1 MRGKLWFS
9 AATAAL
15 LMALPAA
22 AQDQP
27 GDNSTTATLSLGAT
41 IDGAIDPAADV
52 DWYRLRLEQ
61 GQRYTV
67 TLDGVGEPGQAV
79 DPMLSLYI
87 NGEQVA
93 FNDDANGT
101 LNAQMTYIA
110 TASGEAIVE
119 ARAFSEAAT
128 GAYRLTAN
136 ATPLP
141 ADDAGNDSNT
151 RARIT
156 AGRTINGAIEYEGDV
171 DWYRLSTRTDQR
183 YRIAL
188 SAAEG
193 ANGSLTDPYLRII
206 GADGEELAG
215 NDDTADSLNSA
226 IDFVPRSNGDVFIE
240 ASAYANAYE
249 GAYTLNVT
257 AERLPRDATSADRNT
272 RGRLSAGQTI
282 NASLDFPTDHDWYR
296 IRLEEGQSY
305 RFRLARDGDNAL
317 GDPLIKI
324 YGADGAELAMDDDGG
339 GNLNSYLEFTAPTTG
354 NYFVEA
360 RGFSDDATGDY
371 ALTAQAGDTPADTTT
386 DVSLSAD
393 GDFREGLLSPAGD
406 RDWYR
411 LDLAEGQ
418 GVRISLTSAE
428 SGDALADP
436 YLVIHGPDG
445 AEIVSD
451 DDGGEGLNSWLEFVA
466 ATPGAHFVE
475 VRGFSE
481 DAAGRYYLN
490 LIAGE
495 IGATPETAEYIAANS
510 ESRAST
516 IGTGDDVDWYAVELV
531 EGRPYRFYVDA
542 TEPGA
547 LADPVLTLYNQE
559 GQQVAVDDDG
569 GAGLNSYLS
578 FLSPAGGAH
587 YAAVSSYGGGTG
599 RYYIRVVDTDV
610 PGTPYMTDEYLDA
623 AGDERL
629 GAIEISGDLDSYR
642 VELEVG
648 VRYTID
654 LRGHGENPLA
664 DPYLAVLGMDGER
677 VAADDDSG
685 NGNDSRLRFTPRE
698 SGSFFLQASG
708 LGGATGGYQIVIAR
722 Q

>member
-52 DWYRLRLEQ
+52 DWYRLQLEQ
-61 GQRYTV
+61 GQRYTI

-101 LNAQMTYIA
+101 LNSQLSYIA

-156 AGRTINGAIEYEGDV
+156 AGRAVTGNVEYEGDV
-171 DWYRLSTRTDQR
+171 DWYRLSARTGQR

-193 ANGSLTDPYLRII
+193 ANGSLTDPFLRVI
-206 GADGEELAG
+206 GAEGEELAA
-215 NDDTADSLNSA
+215 NDDTEGSLNSA
-226 IDFVPRSNGDVFIE
+226 VDFVPQSNGDVFIE
-240 ASAYANAYE
+240 ASAYDNAYQ
-249 GAYTLNVT
+249 GAYTLEVT
-257 AERLPRDATSADRNT
+257 TERLPRDATSADRNT
-272 RGRLSAGQTI
+272 RGRLTTGQTI
-282 NASLDFPTDHDWYR
+282 NASLDFPTDRDWYR

-305 RFRLARDGDNAL
+305 RFRLVSDGDNAL
-317 GDPLIKI
+317 SDPLIKI
-324 YGADGAELAMDDDGG
+324 YGADGVELAMDDDGG

-360 RGFSDDATGDY
+360 RGFTDDAAGGY

-386 DVSLSAD
+386 DVSLSAE

-411 LDLAEGQ
+411 LQLDEGQ

-445 AEIVSD
+445 AEIISD
-451 DDGGEGLNSWLEFVA
+451 DDGGDGLNAWLEFVA

-475 VRGFSE
+475 VRGFTE
-481 DAAGRYYLN
+481 DAAGRYYIN
-490 LIAGE
+490 LTAGE
-495 IGATPETAEYIAANS
+495 IGDSAEGAEYMMANS
-510 ESRAST
+510 EGRAST
-516 IGTGDDVDWYAVELV
+516 IGDAQDVDWYAIELV
-531 EGRPYRFYVDA
+531 EGRPYRFYVDG

-547 LADPVLTLYNQE
+547 LADPVLTLYNME
-559 GQQVAVDDDG
+559 GQQLAVDDDG

-578 FLSPAGGAH
+578 FVSPTGGTH
-587 YAAVSSYGGGTG
+587 YAAVSAYGGGTG
-599 RYYIRVVDTDV
+599 RYYIRAVDTDV
-610 PGTPYMTDEYLDA
+610 PGNINMTDEFLDA

-642 VELEVG
+642 VELEAG

-654 LRGHGENPLA
+654 LRGQGDRPLA
-664 DPYLAVLGMDGER
+664 DPYLAVFGMEGER

-685 NGNDSRLRFTPRE
+685 AGNDSRLRFTPQQ
-698 SGSFFLQASG
+698 SGSFFPQASG
-708 LGGATGGYQIVIAR
+708 LGGTTGGYQIVIAR